1 MKQQVKS
8 NSIKDLNDIKRIK
21 EYLRLKNSFNYDR
34 HLLYFILGIN
44 TCLKPGDLLELKW
57 CQILNDSYIIRDFI
71 VYNGYRFY
79 LNKNCKEVIYNFINR
94 YDNYKH
100 YQYIFGNNKPF
111 KIQTINIFLGKIE
124 KELQLSYNLSASSL
138 HKTFVYWQ
146 IVNYHYD
153 HVKMSKLRYLM
164 YKTNR
169 DKDIN
174 VYAEY
179 NIDDDMIYINDINL

>member
-57 CQILNDSYIIRDFI
+57 CQILNDSYTIRDFI

-100 YQYIFGNNKPF
+100 YQYKYIVLYIYLF
-111 KIQTINIFLGKIE
+111 QY
-124 KELQLSYNLSASSL
+124 SC
-138 HKTFVYWQ
+138 HK
-146 IVNYHYD
+146 
-153 HVKMSKLRYLM
+153 L
-164 YKTNR
+164 
-169 DKDIN
+169 
-174 VYAEY
+174 
-179 NIDDDMIYINDINL
+179 